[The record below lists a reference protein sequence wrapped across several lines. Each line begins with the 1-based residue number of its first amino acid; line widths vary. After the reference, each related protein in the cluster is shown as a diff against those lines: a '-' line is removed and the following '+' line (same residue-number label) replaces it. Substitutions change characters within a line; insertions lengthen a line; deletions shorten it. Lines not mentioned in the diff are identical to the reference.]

1 MNMAYFPFSERR
13 DTFAFTCTHILDGE
27 GEIRLVTH
35 HFDDGSYEFLC
46 GEEGHEA
53 AHAVII
59 TIGELLDLDPP
70 SGWSATCQW
79 AAAPSVRTKAA
90 PGSFPSWPTSS
101 GTRPARD
108 VCPNSCGLKSLH
120 R

>member
-1 MNMAYFPFSERR
+1 MAYFPFSERR

-59 TIGELLDLDPP
+59 TIGELLDLDPSIGLVSDLP
-70 SGWSATCQW
+70 VGCCAVRKDKRSPWEFSKLADEQW
-79 AAAPSVRTKAA
+79 Y
-90 PGSFPSWPTSS
+90 
-101 GTRPARD
+101 PASQGRM
-108 VCPNSCGLKSLH
+108 P
-120 R
+120 

>member
-1 MNMAYFPFSERR
+1 MAYFPFSERR

-59 TIGELLDLDPP
+59 TIGELLDLDPSIGLVSDLP
-70 SGWSATCQW
+70 VGCCAVRKDKSSPWKFSKLADEQW
-79 AAAPSVRTKAA
+79 Y
-90 PGSFPSWPTSS
+90 
-101 GTRPARD
+101 PASQGRM
-108 VCPNSCGLKSLH
+108 P
-120 R
+120 

>member
-1 MNMAYFPFSERR
+1 MTYFPFAERR

-46 GEEGHEA
+46 GEEGHAA

-59 TIGELLDLDPP
+59 TIGELLDLDPSIALVSDLP
-70 SGWSATCQW
+70 V
-79 AAAPSVRTKAA
+79 AAAPCGRTSKV
-90 PGSFPSWPTSS
+90 PGNFPNWRTRS
-101 GTRPARD
+101 GILPARD
-108 VCPNSCGLKSLH
+108 ACPNPDDLTPLRH
-120 R
+120 

>member
-1 MNMAYFPFSERR
+1 MAYFPFSERR

-59 TIGELLDLDPP
+59 TIGELLDLDPSIGLVSDLP
-70 SGWSATCQW
+70 VGCCAVRKDKSSPWEFSKLADEQW
-79 AAAPSVRTKAA
+79 Y
-90 PGSFPSWPTSS
+90 
-101 GTRPARD
+101 PASQGRG
-108 VCPNSCGLKSLH
+108 P
-120 R
+120 

>member
-1 MNMAYFPFSERR
+1 MAYFPFSERR

-59 TIGELLDLDPP
+59 TIGELLDLDPSIGLVSDLP
-70 SGWSATCQW
+70 VGCCA
-79 AAAPSVRTKAA
+79 VRKDK
-90 PGSFPSWPTSS
+90 SS
-101 GTRPARD
+101 PWEFSKLADEQRYPASQGRM
-108 VCPNSCGLKSLH
+108 P
-120 R
+120 

>member
-1 MNMAYFPFSERR
+1 MTYFPFAERR

-46 GEEGHEA
+46 GEEGHAA

-59 TIGELLDLDPP
+59 TIGELLDLDPSIALVSDLP
-70 SGWSATCQW
+70 VGCCAMRKGQ
-79 AAAPSVRTKAA
+79 A
-90 PGSFPSWPTSS
+90 
-101 GTRPARD
+101 
-108 VCPNSCGLKSLH
+108 KSLGIFQTGGRGVVSCQPGTH
-120 R
+120 ALIPMV

>member
-1 MNMAYFPFSERR
+1 MAYFPFSERR

-59 TIGELLDLDPP
+59 TIGELLDLDPSIGLVSDLP
-70 SGWSATCQW
+70 VGCCA
-79 AAAPSVRTKAA
+79 VRKDK
-90 PGSFPSWPTSS
+90 SS
-101 GTRPARD
+101 PWEFSKLADEQCYPASQGRM
-108 VCPNSCGLKSLH
+108 P
-120 R
+120 